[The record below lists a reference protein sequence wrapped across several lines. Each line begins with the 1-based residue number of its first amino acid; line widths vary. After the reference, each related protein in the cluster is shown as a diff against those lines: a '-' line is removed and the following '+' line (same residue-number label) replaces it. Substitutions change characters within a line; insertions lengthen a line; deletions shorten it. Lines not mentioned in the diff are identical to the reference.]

1 MNRRQVLRSAGL
13 AAVASINTVNIVAA
27 AQTPGRSRPE
37 PPAIGPFITT
47 ADGQQLFHRDWGA
60 GQPMVF
66 LAAWGLPSD
75 MWGYQMVPLSE
86 SGFRTIAFD
95 RRGHGRSSD
104 PGRGYD
110 FDTLADD
117 LAAVLDTLDLH
128 EVVLVGMSMA
138 AGEVVRYCTR
148 HGSARISRLVLVA
161 PAATPF
167 PTRRSDNPA
176 GIPKE
181 AFESFRTT
189 QLLRDFPRWL
199 EENRPPF
206 FTPATSREMQDW
218 VRNMMLTTSLKALT
232 ECNRSGTSTD
242 FRDEL
247 RQIDRPALIIHGDRD
262 VSAPLA
268 LMGQPTAAL
277 IPGARLEVY
286 EGAPHGLFVTHM
298 DRLTRDLRSF
308 ARA

>member
-13 AAVASINTVNIVAA
+13 AAVASINTVNTVAA
-27 AQTPGRSRPE
+27 AQTPGRSRPG

-117 LAAVLDTLDLH
+117 LAAGKVPAVWGRRHVL
-128 EVVLVGMSMA
+128 GA
-138 AGEVVRYCTR
+138 RRARQGRGR
-148 HGSARISRLVLVA
+148 H
-161 PAATPF
+161 P
-167 PTRRSDNPA
+167 
-176 GIPKE
+176 
-181 AFESFRTT
+181 
-189 QLLRDFPRWL
+189 RDR
-199 EENRPPF
+199 
-206 FTPATSREMQDW
+206 FTPHR
-218 VRNMMLTTSLKALT
+218 R
-232 ECNRSGTSTD
+232 
-242 FRDEL
+242 
-247 RQIDRPALIIHGDRD
+247 
-262 VSAPLA
+262 
-268 LMGQPTAAL
+268 
-277 IPGARLEVY
+277 
-286 EGAPHGLFVTHM
+286 
-298 DRLTRDLRSF
+298 
-308 ARA
+308 